1 MTTLVFVHG
10 WSVTNTSTYGLLPQT
25 LQQQAANAGL
35 PLTLADVWLSEYV
48 SFDDAVTMQD
58 LVRAF
63 DHALR
68 DLRLR
73 DASFACIT
81 HSTGGPVVRE
91 WLRAQREKPATHS
104 TIRLSHLVM
113 LAPANFGSALAQ
125 LGKSTLGRLK
135 SWFNG
140 VEPGQRILDWL
151 ELGSAESLSL
161 NLDFIHGD
169 DPAARGQF
177 LFVLTG
183 DRPDRS
189 LYDHLNSYT
198 GEDGSDGVVR
208 IAAAN
213 LNAHH
218 AVLSPQAAAHDG
230 VDTLSLNLVRGPR
243 IAFRMMPDASHS
255 GTDSGIMASAA
266 PATVQT
272 IVRCLLTRTLG
283 DYTALCD
290 SFAQEN
296 ANRDAD
302 KVELEPA
309 GPFAPRVHIHD
320 PRSLLIVRL
329 ADEAGEPLTGAGF
342 LFAAGAA
349 ASIDLMPTGFLLD
362 RQANSKQPTTVSL
375 FLDHARL
382 GGDSRVADPRN
393 SRKTLRPAIVSHRP
407 YAAAIRPRD
416 LTGLVHHALASSQR
430 GDDLFNA
437 LGGHQTTV
445 LDVVLPRKI
454 HAGVFRLTRHLAPE
468 NFKHPVPG
476 AVIDE
481 FPAR

>member
-10 WSVTNTSTYGLLPQT
+10 WSVTNTSTYGQLPQQ
-25 LQQQAANAGL
+25 LQQQAAAAGL
-35 PLTLADVWLSEYV
+35 ALTLADIWLSEYV
-48 SFDDAVTMQD
+48 SFDDAVTMPD

-68 DLRLR
+68 DLHLL

-91 WLRAQREKPATHS
+91 WLRAQRDKPATHS
-104 TIRLSHLVM
+104 TIKLSHLVM

-125 LGKSTLGRLK
+125 LGKGLLGRLK
-135 SWFNG
+135 AWFGG

-161 NLDFIHGD
+161 NLDYIHSD
-169 DPAARGQF
+169 DPVKRGQF

-183 DRPDRS
+183 DRPDRK

-218 AVLSPQAAAHDG
+218 AVLSPQANARGDTDTLTLNLNRSPRCAFKLIADAAH
-230 VDTLSLNLVRGPR
+230 
-243 IAFRMMPDASHS
+243 S
-255 GTDSGIMASAA
+255 GDERGIMASAA
-266 PATVQT
+266 PATVQA
-272 IVRCLLTRTLG
+272 ILRCLQVRSVD
-283 DYTALCD
+283 DYESLCD
-290 SFAQEN
+290 AFEREN
-296 ANRDAD
+296 AARDAD

-309 GPFAPRVHIHD
+309 GPFSPRVHIHD

-329 ADEAGEPLTGAGF
+329 TDEAGEPLTGAGF
-342 LFAAGAA
+342 LFTAGAQ
-349 ASIDLMPTGFLLD
+349 ASPDLLPAGFLLD
-362 RQANSKQPTTVSL
+362 RQANSKQRTTISL
-375 FLDHARL
+375 FLDHSLLA
-382 GGDSRVADPRN
+382 GDDRVADPRN
-393 SRKTLRPAIVSHRP
+393 SRKTLRPAVASHRP
-407 YAAAIRPRD
+407 YGASVQPVD
-416 LTGLVHHALASSQR
+416 LGGLVHHALARSAA
-430 GDDLFNA
+430 GDDLFA
-437 LGGHQTTV
+437 MLGPHQTTV

-454 HAGVFRLTRHLAPE
+454 HEGVFRLTQTLTPQDFSR
-468 NFKHPVPG
+468 PVAGP
-476 AVIDE
+476 VIG
-481 FPAR
+481 

>member
-10 WSVTNTSTYGLLPQT
+10 WSVTNTSTYGLLPQQ
-25 LQQQAANAGL
+25 LQQQAAAAGL
-35 PLTLADVWLSEYV
+35 ALTLADIWLSEYV
-48 SFDDAVTMQD
+48 SFDDAVTMPD

-68 DLRLR
+68 DLHLL

-91 WLRAQREKPATHS
+91 WLRAQRDKPATHS
-104 TIRLSHLVM
+104 TIKLSHLVM

-125 LGKSTLGRLK
+125 LGKGLLGRLK
-135 SWFNG
+135 AWFGG

-151 ELGSAESLSL
+151 ELGSADSLSL
-161 NLDFIHGD
+161 NLDYIHSD
-169 DPAARGQF
+169 DPVKRGQF

-183 DRPDRS
+183 DRPDRK

-218 AVLSPQAAAHDG
+218 AVLSPQANARGDTDTLTLNLNRSPRCAFKLIADAAH
-230 VDTLSLNLVRGPR
+230 
-243 IAFRMMPDASHS
+243 S
-255 GTDSGIMASAA
+255 GDERGIMASAA
-266 PATVQT
+266 PATVQA
-272 IVRCLLTRTLG
+272 ILRCLQTRSAS
-283 DYTALCD
+283 DYEGLCD
-290 SFAQEN
+290 AFESEN
-296 ANRDAD
+296 AARDGD

-329 ADEAGEPLTGAGF
+329 TDEAGEPLTGAGF
-342 LFAAGAA
+342 LFTAGAQ
-349 ASIDLMPTGFLLD
+349 ASPDLLPAGFLLD
-362 RQANSKQPTTVSL
+362 RQANSRQRTTISL
-375 FLDHARL
+375 FLDHSLLA
-382 GGDSRVADPRN
+382 GDDRVADPRN
-393 SRKTLRPAIVSHRP
+393 SRKTLRPAVASHRP
-407 YAAAIRPRD
+407 YGASVQPVD
-416 LTGLVHHALASSQR
+416 LGGLVHHALARSAA
-430 GDDLFNA
+430 GDDLFA
-437 LGGHQTTV
+437 MLGPHQTTV

-454 HAGVFRLTRHLAPE
+454 HEGVFRLTQTLTPQDFSR
-468 NFKHPVPG
+468 PVAGP
-476 AVIDE
+476 VIG
-481 FPAR
+481 

>member
-10 WSVTNTSTYGLLPQT
+10 WSVTNTSTYGQLPQQ
-25 LQQQAANAGL
+25 LQQQAAVAGL
-35 PLTLADVWLSEYV
+35 TLTLADIWLSEYV
-48 SFDDAVTMQD
+48 SFDDAVTMPD

-68 DLRLR
+68 DLHLL

-91 WLRAQREKPATHS
+91 WLRAQRDKPTTHS
-104 TIRLSHLVM
+104 TIKLSHLVM

-125 LGKSTLGRLK
+125 LGKGLLGRLK
-135 SWFNG
+135 AWFGG

-161 NLDFIHGD
+161 NLDYIHSD
-169 DPAARGQF
+169 DPVKRGQF

-183 DRPDRS
+183 DRPDRK

-218 AVLSPQAAAHDG
+218 AVLSPQANARGDTDTLTLNLNRSPRCAFKLIADAAH
-230 VDTLSLNLVRGPR
+230 
-243 IAFRMMPDASHS
+243 S
-255 GTDSGIMASAA
+255 GDERGIMASAA
-266 PATVQT
+266 PATVQA
-272 IVRCLLTRTLG
+272 ILRCLQVRSVD
-283 DYTALCD
+283 DYESLCD
-290 SFAQEN
+290 AFEHEN
-296 ANRDAD
+296 AARDAD

-309 GPFAPRVHIHD
+309 GPFSPRVHIHD

-329 ADEAGEPLTGAGF
+329 TDEAGEPLTGAGF
-342 LFAAGAA
+342 LFTAGAQ
-349 ASIDLMPTGFLLD
+349 ASPDLLPAGFLLD
-362 RQANSKQPTTVSL
+362 RQANSRQRTTISL
-375 FLDHARL
+375 FLDHSLLA
-382 GGDSRVADPRN
+382 GDDRVADPRN
-393 SRKTLRPAIVSHRP
+393 SRKTLRPAVASHRP
-407 YAAAIRPRD
+407 YGASVQPVD
-416 LTGLVHHALASSQR
+416 LGGLVHHALARSAA
-430 GDDLFNA
+430 GDDLFA
-437 LGGHQTTV
+437 MLGPHQTTV

-454 HAGVFRLTRHLAPE
+454 HEGVFRLTQTLTPQDFSR
-468 NFKHPVPG
+468 PVAGP
-476 AVIDE
+476 VIG
-481 FPAR
+481 